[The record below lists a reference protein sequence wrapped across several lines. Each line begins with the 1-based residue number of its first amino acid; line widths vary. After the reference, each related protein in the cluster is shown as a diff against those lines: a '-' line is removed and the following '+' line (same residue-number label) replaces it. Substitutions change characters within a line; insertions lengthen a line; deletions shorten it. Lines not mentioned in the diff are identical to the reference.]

1 MSPLA
6 TLSAAW
12 TAVYAYLCAYY
23 SVLYAR
29 RRAEREYLAFG
40 LMSGA
45 MAIYA
50 LGSCLYLD
58 ASSLAQATHAQEL
71 QLFGTQAASAFAV
84 DFAQHMTAR
93 HSTRT
98 SRLAYGAALVF
109 VFANVAHLLID
120 GSMQPEI
127 ETLTLLPSP
136 AAYSPHLT
144 VWGRCALISAMLF
157 VGYAAT
163 QVAVRA
169 STDPDLRIVLGGS
182 LVVLAAGAHDLV
194 VRLTSL
200 RSMYLLEHCYMLFAL
215 TVSYVLLQRFVRT
228 SNALTSRTLEL
239 RRSYNELRD
248 AQEQLLKREQLATMG
263 ELSAVIAHE
272 VRNPLA
278 IIKNAVSGLH
288 RPTLRDSDRHVLLK
302 ILDEEADRLNRLVGD
317 LLAYARPV
325 TPQRQ
330 SVHVEDLVRGA
341 VELARAAQQRESQL
355 TFDIQLSASHTIEGD
370 PDLLR
375 QALVNVA
382 ENAIQAMPDGGTL
395 TVRTEDATLES
406 GPGVAIAIRDT
417 GEGMDTLVRSKATD
431 PFFTTRPTGTGLGLA
446 IVHRLVHSHGG
457 KVQIESTYGS
467 GTTVTILLPLRS
479 TIRSAR
485 PPNLQKPGKAPPPSM
500 PPQPPR

>member
-6 TLSAAW
+6 TLTAAW

-40 LMSGA
+40 LLSGA

-50 LGSCLYLD
+50 LGGCLYLD
-58 ASSLAQATHAQEL
+58 AISLAQAAYAHEL
-71 QLFGTQAASAFAV
+71 QLFGMMAASAFSV
-84 DFAQHMTAR
+84 DFAHHMTGR
-93 HSTRT
+93 QSTSAT
-98 SRLAYGAALVF
+98 RLAYGGAIAF
-109 VFANVAHLLID
+109 VFANIAHLLVD
-120 GSMQPEI
+120 VTAAPDL
-127 ETLTLLPSP
+127 ETMTLLPT
-136 AAYSPHLT
+136 AAPYSPHLT
-144 VWGRCALISAMLF
+144 MLGKLAL
-157 VGYAAT
+157 GYAMSA
-163 QVAVRA
+163 VAYA
-169 STDPDLRIVLGGS
+169 SAQIALRQSSDPDLRIVLGGAVIV
-182 LVVLAAGAHDLV
+182 LVAGAHDLI
-194 VRLTSL
+194 VRLTPV
-200 RSMYLLEHCYMLFAL
+200 RSVYLLEHCYMLFAL
-215 TVSYVLLQRFVRT
+215 TVSYVLLERFVRT
-228 SNALTSRTLEL
+228 ANALTSRTLEL

-248 AQEQLLKREQLATMG
+248 AQEQLLRREQLATMG

-288 RPTLRDSDRHVLLK
+288 RPTLRETDRQVLLK

-330 SVHVEDLVRGA
+330 TVHIEDLVRGA
-341 VELARAAQQRESQL
+341 VELARAAQQREHQL
-355 TFDIQLSASHTIEGD
+355 TFDIALSDSHTIEGD

-395 TVRTEDATLES
+395 TVRTQDAKLDAT
-406 GPGVAIAIRDT
+406 PAVAIAIRDT

-467 GTTVTILLPLRS
+467 GTTVTIILPLRS
-479 TIRSAR
+479 GRVTTSNK
-485 PPNLQKPGKAPPPSM
+485 PPTLQKPSKV
-500 PPQPPR
+500 PPR

>member
-6 TLSAAW
+6 TLTAAW

-40 LMSGA
+40 LLSGA

-50 LGSCLYLD
+50 LGGCLYMD
-58 ASSLAQATHAQEL
+58 ATSLAQATYAQEL
-71 QLFGTQAASAFAV
+71 QLFGMMAASSFAV
-84 DFAQHMTAR
+84 DFAHHMTGRQSSRA
-93 HSTRT
+93 TRIV
-98 SRLAYGAALVF
+98 YGSSIVF
-109 VFANVAHLLID
+109 VFANIAHLLVDVSARPDAATI
-120 GSMQPEI
+120 
-127 ETLTLLPSP
+127 TLIPP
-136 AAYSPHLT
+136 VAQFYPHLT
-144 VWGRCALISAMLF
+144 TLGTAAMMAAMASTL
-157 VGYAAT
+157 YAALN
-163 QVAVRA
+163 VALRQ
-169 STDPDLRIVLGGS
+169 SHDPDLRIVLAGGIGV
-182 LVVLAAGAHDLV
+182 LLAAVHDLV
-194 VRLTSL
+194 VRIVPM
-200 RSMYLLEHCYMLFAL
+200 RSVYLLEHAYLLFAL
-215 TVSYVLLQRFVRT
+215 AVSYVLLERFVRT
-228 SNALTSRTLEL
+228 ANALTSRTLEL

-248 AQEQLLKREQLATMG
+248 AQEQLLRREQLATMG

-288 RPTLRDSDRHVLLK
+288 RPTLRDTDRQVLLK

-330 SVHVEDLVRGA
+330 TVHIEDLVRGA
-341 VELARAAQQRESQL
+341 VELARAAQQREHQL
-355 TFDIQLSASHTIEGD
+355 TFDIQLNDSHTIEGD

-395 TVRTEDATLES
+395 TVRTQDSKLDSAAA
-406 GPGVAIAIRDT
+406 VAIAIRDT

-467 GTTVTILLPLRS
+467 GTTVTIILPLRS
-479 TIRSAR
+479 AARSVR
-485 PPNLQKPGKAPPPSM
+485 PPSLGKSSAP
-500 PPQPPR
+500 

>member
-50 LGSCLYLD
+50 LGGCLYVD
-58 ASSLAQATHAQEL
+58 ATSIAQAAYAQEL
-71 QLFGTQAASAFAV
+71 RFFGLLAASAFSV
-84 DFAQHMTAR
+84 DFAQHMSAS
-93 HSTRT
+93 HSRIVTRV
-98 SRLAYGAALVF
+98 SYGLALAF
-109 VFANVAHLLID
+109 VFANVAHLLVD
-120 GSMQPEI
+120 GSLQPEL
-127 ETLTLLPSP
+127 ETVTLLPTP
-136 AAYSPHLT
+136 ARFEPALT
-144 VWGRCALISAMLF
+144 IWGYLAMLSALG
-157 VGYAAT
+157 VSSYGLA
-163 QVAVRA
+163 QVARRA
-169 STDPDLRIVLGGS
+169 WAGDVDLRIVFGGAS
-182 LVVLAAGAHDLV
+182 ILMAAALHDLI
-194 VRLTSL
+194 VRSTPL
-200 RSMYLLEHCYMLFAL
+200 RSMYLLEHCYMVFAL
-215 TVSYVLLQRFVRT
+215 TVSYVLLERFVRT

-288 RPTLRDSDRHVLLK
+288 RPTLRDSDRQVLLK

-330 SVHVEDLVRGA
+330 TVHVEDLVSGA
-341 VELARAAQQRESQL
+341 VELARAAQQRESRL
-355 TFDIQLSASHTIEGD
+355 TFDIALDGSHTIEGD

-395 TVRTEDATLES
+395 TVRTEDAALE
-406 GPGVAIAIRDT
+406 GAQAVAIAIRDT
-417 GEGMDTLVRSKATD
+417 GEGMDTLVRAKATD

-467 GTTVTILLPLRS
+467 GTTVTIILPVRGG
-479 TIRSAR
+479 IRSAR
-485 PPNLQKPGKAPPPSM
+485 PPDLQKKKPSKGGAS
-500 PPQPPR
+500 

>member
-1 MSPLA
+1 MSPIA

-23 SVLYAR
+23 CVLYAR

-50 LGSCLYLD
+50 LGGCLSID
-58 ASSLAQATHAQEL
+58 ATSLAQSAHSLEL
-71 QLFGTQAASAFAV
+71 RLFGILAASAFAI
-84 DFAQHMTAR
+84 DFAHHMSGR
-93 HSTRT
+93 QSVRMTR
-98 SRLAYGAALVF
+98 LVYGGALIG
-109 VFANVAHLLID
+109 VFANVAHLLVD
-120 GSMQPEI
+120 AGAPQDERK
-127 ETLTLLPSP
+127 LTLI
-136 AAYSPHLT
+136 AYAPKFMPHLT
-144 VWGRCALISAMLF
+144 TPGAVALMFCLGALA
-157 VGYAAT
+157 YAFT
-163 QVAVRA
+163 QVALKA
-169 STDPDLRIVLGGS
+169 SSDADLRIVLAGVV
-182 LVVLAAGAHDLV
+182 VVLVASVHDLV
-194 VRLTSL
+194 MRLVPL
-200 RSMYLLEHCYMLFAL
+200 RSVPLLEHAYMVFAL
-215 TVSYVLLQRFVRT
+215 SVSYVLLERFVRT
-228 SNALTSRTLEL
+228 ANALTSRTLEL

-248 AQEQLLKREQLATMG
+248 AQEQLLRREQLATMG

-288 RPTLRDSDRHVLLK
+288 RATLRDADRQVLLK

-330 SVHVEDLVRGA
+330 TVHVEDLVRGA
-341 VELARAAQQRESQL
+341 VELARAAQQRETQV
-355 TFDIQLSASHTIEGD
+355 TFDINLQESHTIEGD

-395 TVRTEDATLES
+395 TVRTQDAALDTA
-406 GPGVAIAIRDT
+406 PAVAISIRDT

-467 GTTVTILLPLRS
+467 GTTVTIILPTRGGV
-479 TIRSAR
+479 RSAR
-485 PPNLQKPGKAPPPSM
+485 PPSLKKPPKGATT
-500 PPQPPR
+500 

>member
-45 MAIYA
+45 MAVYA
-50 LGSCLYLD
+50 LGGCLYID
-58 ASSLAQATHAQEL
+58 ATSLAQAVSAQEL
-71 QLFGTQAASAFAV
+71 QLFGMLSGSAFAV
-84 DFAQHMTAR
+84 DFAHHMTGR
-93 HSTRT
+93 QNTRIT
-98 SRLAYGAALVF
+98 RVVYGAAIF
-109 VFANVAHLLID
+109 FGFANIAHLLVD
-120 GSMQPEI
+120 VSAPPDVD
-127 ETLTLLPSP
+127 TLTLLSTD
-136 AAYSPHLT
+136 AHYSPHLALLGGLALAAAMCSVVYATLT
-144 VWGRCALISAMLF
+144 VGLRKGS
-157 VGYAAT
+157 
-163 QVAVRA
+163 
-169 STDPDLRIVLGGS
+169 DPDLRIVLGGAAI
-182 LVVLAAGAHDLV
+182 VMAAGAHDLL
-194 VRLTSL
+194 VRFTPL
-200 RSMYLLEHCYMLFAL
+200 RSVYLLEHCYMLFAL
-215 TVSYVLLQRFVRT
+215 SVSYVLLERFVRT
-228 SNALTSRTLEL
+228 ANALTSRTLEL

-248 AQEQLLKREQLATMG
+248 AQEQLLRREQLATMG

-288 RPTLRDSDRHVLLK
+288 RPTLRETDRQVLLK

-325 TPQRQ
+325 MPQRQ
-330 SVHVEDLVRGA
+330 TVHIEDLVRGA
-341 VELARAAQQRESQL
+341 VELARAAQQREHQL
-355 TFDIQLSASHTIEGD
+355 TFDIGLTDSHTIEGD

-395 TVRTEDATLES
+395 TVRTEDAKLES
-406 GPGVAIAIRDT
+406 AQAVAIAIRDT

-457 KVQIESTYGS
+457 KVLIESTYGS
-467 GTTVTILLPLRS
+467 GTTVTIILPLRVG
-479 TIRSAR
+479 TRSGR
-485 PPNLQKPGKAPPPSM
+485 SPSM
-500 PPQPPR
+500 HKPSKGSVP

>member
-1 MSPLA
+1 MSPVA

-40 LMSGA
+40 LLSGG
-45 MAIYA
+45 MALYA
-50 LGSCLYLD
+50 LGGCLYID
-58 ASSLAQATHAQEL
+58 ATSVAQAAYAQEL
-71 QLFGTQAASAFAV
+71 QMFGILASCAFAV
-84 DFAQHMTAR
+84 DFAHHMSGR
-93 HSTRT
+93 HSTRAT
-98 SRLAYGAALVF
+98 RIVYGSAITL
-109 VFANVAHLLID
+109 VFANVAHLLVD
-120 GSMQPEI
+120 ATSGSES
-127 ETLTLLPSP
+127 ETVTLIPTPSL
-136 AAYSPHLT
+136 YSPHLT
-144 VWGRCALISAMLF
+144 TIGALALAWAM
-157 VGYAAT
+157 VVGGYAT
-163 QVAVRA
+163 VQVALRA
-169 STDPDLRIVLGGS
+169 GSDRDLRVVLGGL
-182 LVVLAAGAHDLV
+182 LVVLSAGAHDLV
-194 VRLTSL
+194 VRLTPL
-200 RSMYLLEHCYMLFAL
+200 RSLYLLEHAYLVFAL
-215 TVSYVLLQRFVRT
+215 TVSYVLLERFVRT
-228 SNALTSRTLEL
+228 ANALTSRTLEL

-248 AQEQLLKREQLATMG
+248 AQEQLLRREQLATMG

-288 RPTLRDSDRHVLLK
+288 RPTLRDSDRQVLLK

-325 TPQRQ
+325 TPQR
-330 SVHVEDLVRGA
+330 STVHVEDLVRGA
-341 VELARAAQQRESQL
+341 VELARAAQQRDTQL
-355 TFDIQLSASHTIEGD
+355 TFDVALVDSHTIEGD

-395 TVRTEDATLES
+395 TVRTEDAKLES
-406 GPGVAIAIRDT
+406 SPAVAIAIRDT

-446 IVHRLVHSHGG
+446 IVHRLVNSHGG

-467 GTTVTILLPLRS
+467 GTTVTIILPVRNGS
-479 TIRSAR
+479 RSAR
-485 PPNLQKPGKAPPPSM
+485 PASL
-500 PPQPPR
+500 PRPKKEGAT

>member
-1 MSPLA
+1 M
-6 TLSAAW
+6 
-12 TAVYAYLCAYY
+12 YAYLCAYY

-40 LMSGA
+40 LLSGA

-50 LGSCLYLD
+50 LGSCLYID
-58 ASSLAQATHAQEL
+58 ASSLAQAAYAHEL
-71 QLFGTQAASAFAV
+71 QLFGALAASAFAV
-84 DFAQHMTAR
+84 DFAHHMSGR
-93 HSTRT
+93 HSTRAT
-98 SRLAYGAALVF
+98 RLAYASSLLF
-109 VFANVAHLLID
+109 VFANVAHLLVD
-120 GSMQPEI
+120 ASAPPERETI
-127 ETLTLLPSP
+127 ELIPTTAL
-136 AAYSPHLT
+136 YSPKLT
-144 VWGRCALISAMLF
+144 VLCGIALASSIFWA
-157 VGYAAT
+157 GYAST
-163 QVAVRA
+163 QIALKA
-169 STDPDLRIVLGGS
+169 SNDSDLRIVLFGMVMVLLAGGYD
-182 LVVLAAGAHDLV
+182 VV
-194 VRLTSL
+194 VRFTPVRSL
-200 RSMYLLEHCYMLFAL
+200 YLLEHCYLVFGL
-215 TVSYVLLQRFVRT
+215 SVSYVLLERFVRT
-228 SNALTSRTLEL
+228 ANALTSRTLEL

-248 AQEQLLKREQLATMG
+248 AQEQLLRREQLATMG

-288 RPTLRDSDRHVLLK
+288 RPTLRDADRQVLLK

-330 SVHVEDLVRGA
+330 TVHVEDMVRGA
-341 VELARAAQQRESQL
+341 VELARAAQQREAQL
-355 TFDIQLSASHTIEGD
+355 TFDIALAGSHTIEGD

-382 ENAIQAMPDGGTL
+382 ENAMQAMPDGGTL
-395 TVRTEDATLES
+395 TVRTESHTLD
-406 GPGVAIAIRDT
+406 GAAAVAIAIRDT

-467 GTTVTILLPLRS
+467 GTTVTIILPTRAGTRS
-479 TIRSAR
+479 SR
-485 PPNLQKPGKAPPPSM
+485 PPSLKKRASKEGS
-500 PPQPPR
+500 QP

>member
-6 TLSAAW
+6 TLTAAW

-40 LMSGA
+40 LLSGA

-50 LGSCLYLD
+50 LGGCLYLD
-58 ASSLAQATHAQEL
+58 AISLAQAAYAHEL
-71 QLFGTQAASAFAV
+71 QFFGMMAASAFAV
-84 DFAQHMTAR
+84 DFAHHMSGR
-93 HSTRT
+93 QSTNAT
-98 SRLAYGAALVF
+98 RLSYGGAIAF
-109 VFANVAHLLID
+109 VFANIAHLLVD
-120 GSMQPEI
+120 VTAAPDV
-127 ETLTLLPSP
+127 ETIGLLPSV

-144 VWGRCALISAMLF
+144 LLGKLAL
-157 VGYAAT
+157 GYAMSAVAYASA
-163 QVAVRA
+163 QVALRQ
-169 STDPDLRIVLGGS
+169 SSDPDLRIVLGGA
-182 LVVLAAGAHDLV
+182 VIVLFAGAHDLI
-194 VRLTSL
+194 VRLTPVNSV
-200 RSMYLLEHCYMLFAL
+200 YLLEHCYMLFAL
-215 TVSYVLLQRFVRT
+215 TVSYVLLERFVRT
-228 SNALTSRTLEL
+228 ANALTSRTLEL

-248 AQEQLLKREQLATMG
+248 AQEQLLRREQLATMG

-288 RPTLRDSDRHVLLK
+288 RPTLRETDRQVLLK

-330 SVHVEDLVRGA
+330 TVHIEDLVRGA
-341 VELARAAQQRESQL
+341 VELARAAQQREHQL
-355 TFDIQLSASHTIEGD
+355 TFDIALSDSHTIEGD

-395 TVRTEDATLES
+395 TVRTQDAKLDAA
-406 GPGVAIAIRDT
+406 PAVAIAIRDT

-467 GTTVTILLPLRS
+467 GTTVTIILPLRS
-479 TIRSAR
+479 GRSTNR
-485 PPNLQKPGKAPPPSM
+485 PPSLQKPSSKGPA
-500 PPQPPR
+500 R

>member
-23 SVLYAR
+23 CVLYAR

-40 LMSGA
+40 LLSGS
-45 MAIYA
+45 MAVYA
-50 LGSCLYLD
+50 LGAALFLD
-58 ASSLAQATHAQEL
+58 AGSLAQAGDALEIQF
-71 QLFGTQAASAFAV
+71 FGLLASSAFYV
-84 DFAQHMTAR
+84 DFAHHMTGRSSAR
-93 HSTRT
+93 GVRVVYAVCLAGVLANVSGLLVDPGAPPALDTVALLASPALYNPALTALGLAAVCTALATH
-98 SRLAYGAALVF
+98 AYGTVVLF
-109 VFANVAHLLID
+109 TKANQDAD
-120 GSMQPEI
+120 M
-127 ETLTLLPSP
+127 
-136 AAYSPHLT
+136 
-144 VWGRCALISAMLF
+144 
-157 VGYAAT
+157 
-163 QVAVRA
+163 
-169 STDPDLRIVLGGS
+169 RIVIAGALLLVLSSAYDALARVTPLGS
-182 LVVLAAGAHDLV
+182 LY
-194 VRLTSL
+194 L
-200 RSMYLLEHCYMLFAL
+200 REHAYLLFAL
-215 TVSYVLLQRFVRT
+215 AVSYVLLERFVRT
-228 SNALTSRTLEL
+228 ANALTSRTLEL

-248 AQEQLLKREQLATMG
+248 AQEQLLRKEQLATMG

-288 RPTLRDSDRHVLLK
+288 RPTLRDADRQVLLK

-330 SVHVEDLVRGA
+330 TVHVEDLVRGA
-341 VELARAAQQRESQL
+341 VELARAAQNRDEQVSLDVEL
-355 TFDIQLSASHTIEGD
+355 KDAHTIQGD

-395 TVRTEDATLES
+395 TVRTYSTMLDNQPA
-406 GPGVAIAIRDT
+406 VAISLRDT

-457 KVQIESTYGS
+457 KIQIESSYGT
-467 GTTVTILLPLRS
+467 GTTVTIILPQAPGSR
-479 TIRSAR
+479 TAP
-485 PPNLQKPGKAPPPSM
+485 PPNLQKPKKGDAST
-500 PPQPPR
+500 RRRDG

>member
-6 TLSAAW
+6 TLTAAW

-50 LGSCLYLD
+50 LGGCLYID
-58 ASSLAQATHAQEL
+58 STSLAQAAYAQEL
-71 QLFGTQAASAFAV
+71 QLFGMQAASAFAV
-84 DFAQHMTAR
+84 DFAHHMTGR
-93 HSTRT
+93 QSTRAT
-98 SRLAYGAALVF
+98 RLVYGAAIFF
-109 VFANVAHLLID
+109 VFANVAHLLVD
-120 GSMQPEI
+120 VTAQPDVD
-127 ETLTLLPSP
+127 TFTLLASDAP
-136 AAYSPHLT
+136 YSAHLT
-144 VWGRCALISAMLF
+144 MLGMVAMASAMCAVVYATLQ
-157 VGYAAT
+157 VGLR
-163 QVAVRA
+163 QA
-169 STDPDLRIVLGGS
+169 SDPDLRIVLGGALIV
-182 LVVLAAGAHDLV
+182 LVAGAHDLI
-194 VRLTSL
+194 VRMTPV
-200 RSMYLLEHCYMLFAL
+200 RSIYLLEHCYMLFAL
-215 TVSYVLLQRFVRT
+215 SVSYVLLERFVRT
-228 SNALTSRTLEL
+228 ANALTSRTLEL

-248 AQEQLLKREQLATMG
+248 AQEQLLRREQLATMG

-288 RPTLRDSDRHVLLK
+288 RPTLRETDRQVLLK

-330 SVHVEDLVRGA
+330 TVHIEDLVRGA
-341 VELARAAQQRESQL
+341 VELARAAQQRDHQL
-355 TFDIQLSASHTIEGD
+355 TFDIALTDSHTIEGD

-395 TVRTEDATLES
+395 TVRTEDAKLES
-406 GPGVAIAIRDT
+406 AQAVAIAIRDT

-467 GTTVTILLPLRS
+467 GTTVTIILPLRVGS
-479 TIRSAR
+479 RSAR
-485 PPNLQKPGKAPPPSM
+485 PPSMHKPSRGSVP
-500 PPQPPR
+500 

>member
-6 TLSAAW
+6 TLTAAW

-40 LMSGA
+40 LLSGA

-50 LGSCLYLD
+50 LGGCLYVD
-58 ASSLAQATHAQEL
+58 ATSLAQATYAQEL
-71 QLFGTQAASAFAV
+71 QFFGLMAASAFAV
-84 DFAQHMTAR
+84 DFAHHMSGR
-93 HSTRT
+93 QSTRAT
-98 SRLAYGAALVF
+98 RIVYGTAIVF
-109 VFANVAHLLID
+109 VFANIAHLLVD
-120 GSMQPEI
+120 ASAKPELGTI
-127 ETLTLLPSP
+127 TLIPP
-136 AAYSPHLT
+136 VANYYPHLT
-144 VWGRCALISAMLF
+144 VLGALAISCAM
-157 VGYAAT
+157 AAVLYGAL
-163 QVAVRA
+163 QVTLRQAA
-169 STDPDLRIVLGGS
+169 DSDLRIVLAGV
-182 LVVLAAGAHDLV
+182 LIVVCAGVHDLV
-194 VRLTSL
+194 VRVTPM
-200 RSMYLLEHCYMLFAL
+200 RSVYLLEHTYMLFAL
-215 TVSYVLLQRFVRT
+215 SVSYVLLERFVRT
-228 SNALTSRTLEL
+228 ANALTSRTLEL

-248 AQEQLLKREQLATMG
+248 AQEQLLRREQLATMG

-288 RPTLRDSDRHVLLK
+288 RPTLRNSDRQVLLK

-330 SVHVEDLVRGA
+330 TVHIEDLVRGA
-341 VELARAAQQRESQL
+341 VELARAAQQREHQL
-355 TFDIQLSASHTIEGD
+355 TFDISLNDSHTIEGD

-395 TVRTEDATLES
+395 TVRTQDARLDS
-406 GPGVAIAIRDT
+406 ALAVAIAIRDT

-467 GTTVTILLPLRS
+467 GTTVTIILPLRS
-479 TIRSAR
+479 ASRSVR
-485 PPNLQKPGKAPPPSM
+485 PPSMQKPGASNAP
-500 PPQPPR
+500 

>member
-6 TLSAAW
+6 TLSIAW

-40 LMSGA
+40 LLSGA
-45 MAIYA
+45 MAVYTLGAA
-50 LGSCLYLD
+50 LLAD
-58 ASSLAQATHAQEL
+58 ADSVAQAAHAQEL
-71 QLFGTQAASAFAV
+71 QFFGLFSASAFYV
-84 DFAQHMTAR
+84 DFVHHMSAR
-93 HSTRT
+93 SSVRAV
-98 SRLAYGAALVF
+98 RFAYGLALTGVL
-109 VFANVAHLLID
+109 ANVAGLIID
-120 GSMQPEI
+120 ATVPPDI
-127 ETLTLLPSP
+127 DTVFIFHVNPSH
-136 AAYSPHLT
+136 PHLT
-144 VWGRCALISAMLF
+144 GIGAGLVLLTLGS
-157 VGYAAT
+157 VGYGTVLLAIRAASDAD
-163 QVAVRA
+163 V
-169 STDPDLRIVLGGS
+169 RIVL
-182 LVVLAAGAHDLV
+182 AGALLLALGGTHDVILRLSPLGSVCLV
-194 VRLTSL
+194 
-200 RSMYLLEHCYMLFAL
+200 EHCYALFAL
-215 TVSYVLLQRFVRT
+215 AVSYVLLERFVRT
-228 SNALTSRTLEL
+228 ANALTSRTLEL

-248 AQEQLLKREQLATMG
+248 AQEQLVRKEQLATMG

-288 RPTLRDSDRHVLLK
+288 RPTLRDADRQVLLR

-330 SVHVEDLVRGA
+330 ALNVEDMVRGA
-341 VELARAAQQRESQL
+341 VELARAAQQRDDQV
-355 TFDIQLSASHTIEGD
+355 TFDVVLTDSHMIQGD

-382 ENAIQAMPDGGTL
+382 ENAIQAMPDGGVL
-395 TVRTEDATLES
+395 TVRTYGTTLEDS
-406 GPGVAIAIRDT
+406 PAVAIAIRDT

-457 KVQIESTYGS
+457 KIQIESSYGT
-467 GTTVTILLPLRS
+467 GTTVTIVLPEQS
-479 TIRSAR
+479 NTKSA
-485 PPNLQKPGKAPPPSM
+485 PAANLKKPSKNAG
-500 PPQPPR
+500 

>member
-23 SVLYAR
+23 CVLYAR

-40 LMSGA
+40 LLSGS
-45 MAIYA
+45 MAVYA
-50 LGSCLYLD
+50 LGAALFLD
-58 ASSLAQATHAQEL
+58 ASSLAQAGDAQEI
-71 QLFGTQAASAFAV
+71 QFFGLLASSAFYV
-84 DFAQHMTAR
+84 DFAHHMTGRSSAR
-93 HSTRT
+93 AVRVVYALCLLGVLANVSGLLVDPGAAPEVDTIALLPARALYNPALTGAGLAAVCT
-98 SRLAYGAALVF
+98 SLVALAYGTVVLFTKAKQ
-109 VFANVAHLLID
+109 D
-120 GSMQPEI
+120 GDM
-127 ETLTLLPSP
+127 
-136 AAYSPHLT
+136 
-144 VWGRCALISAMLF
+144 
-157 VGYAAT
+157 
-163 QVAVRA
+163 
-169 STDPDLRIVLGGS
+169 RIVIAGAL
-182 LVVLAAGAHDLV
+182 LLLLTGAHDALL
-194 VRLTSL
+194 RATPLGSL
-200 RSMYLLEHCYMLFAL
+200 YLMEHSYVLFAL
-215 TVSYVLLQRFVRT
+215 AVSYVLLERFVRT
-228 SNALTSRTLEL
+228 ANALTSRTLEL

-248 AQEQLLKREQLATMG
+248 AQEQLLRKEQLATMG

-288 RPTLRDSDRHVLLK
+288 RPTLRDADRQVLLK

-330 SVHVEDLVRGA
+330 TLNVEELVRGS
-341 VELARAAQQRESQL
+341 VELARAAQNRDEQVSLDVEL
-355 TFDIQLSASHTIEGD
+355 KDTHTIQGD

-395 TVRTEDATLES
+395 TVRTYSTMLDNQPA
-406 GPGVAIAIRDT
+406 VAISLRDT

-457 KVQIESTYGS
+457 KIQIESSYGT
-467 GTTVTILLPLRS
+467 GTTVTIILPQSPGSRAAP
-479 TIRSAR
+479 T
-485 PPNLQKPGKAPPPSM
+485 PNLQKPKKTEPS
-500 PPQPPR
+500 RRRDA

>member
-40 LMSGA
+40 LFSGA
-45 MAIYA
+45 MAVYA
-50 LGSCLYLD
+50 LGACLYTD
-58 ASSLAQATHAQEL
+58 ASSLAQAAYAHEL
-71 QLFGTQAASAFAV
+71 QFFGLFAASAFAV
-84 DFAQHMTAR
+84 DFAHHMSGR
-93 HSTRT
+93 HSTRAT
-98 SRLAYGAALVF
+98 RFAYGSALLF
-109 VFANVAHLLID
+109 VFMNVAHLLVD
-120 GSMQPEI
+120 ASAPPERETI
-127 ETLTLLPSP
+127 ELLPTPALYSPKLTLL
-136 AAYSPHLT
+136 AAF
-144 VWGRCALISAMLF
+144 ALAVSAF
-157 VGYAAT
+157 WACYAAT
-163 QVAVRA
+163 QVALRA
-169 STDPDLRIVLGGS
+169 SSDRDLRIVLFGG
-182 LVVLAAGAHDLV
+182 VVLLLACAHDLV
-194 VRLTSL
+194 VRFTPV
-200 RSMYLLEHCYMLFAL
+200 RSVYLLEHSYMIFGLA
-215 TVSYVLLQRFVRT
+215 VSYVLLERFVRT
-228 SNALTSRTLEL
+228 ANALTSRTLEL

-248 AQEQLLKREQLATMG
+248 AQEQLLRREQLATMG

-288 RPTLRDSDRHVLLK
+288 RPTLRDSDRQVLLK

-330 SVHVEDLVRGA
+330 TVHVEDLVRGA
-341 VELARAAQQRESQL
+341 VELARAAQQRDAQL
-355 TFDIQLSASHTIEGD
+355 TFDISLPGAHTIEGD

-395 TVRTEDATLES
+395 TVRAETHTLDS
-406 GPGVAIAIRDT
+406 HPAVAIAIRDT

-467 GTTVTILLPLRS
+467 GTTVTIVLPTRGGVRS
-479 TIRSAR
+479 TR
-485 PPNLQKPGKAPPPSM
+485 PASLKKPVKETGA
-500 PPQPPR
+500 